1 MFNTFNFNEK
11 IFAILFFILG
21 LLLFFSSSA
30 SNLIFYLIA
39 ISSIVLIISTPQKRS
54 IIIKEVLTNRLV
66 QIILLWLILLYAS
79 VLYSSGDF
87 ILQCADKYKKY
98 FLIPIIIY
106 GIIYYRE
113 KNIHLNKLFLH
124 GVINGGLLLFIMSI
138 SLKFSG
144 LSQILLE
151 KQYIS
156 YQKIINGGYII
167 PNDFFIT
174 SILYCI
180 IFSYAIQLIFE
191 KKFTKGIPL
200 LSISIFMVTFV
211 LIQRTGYIALL
222 IMTICML
229 YNIIQSK
236 KIKFITIL
244 LVIASLLS
252 MQFFAKNILTER
264 FAAIH
269 NEYTQC
275 SQALKNDA
283 NPNSKIL
290 QKSCSLSI
298 GLRTLYIHDSIQQ
311 IKQSPIYGHGLGSS
325 HILTIDTTN
334 YDKGIFTTRYSLNPH
349 NEYLLQGI
357 QLGIIGIILLIIIFT
372 LTLKTA
378 LNLKD
383 SNRNILIG
391 IVLVYIVSCL
401 FNSFLLDAMEGIVFI
416 MILSTIVAINLVE
429 KKGKPT

>member
-1 MFNTFNFNEK
+1 
-11 IFAILFFILG
+11 
-21 LLLFFSSSA
+21 
-30 SNLIFYLIA
+30 
-39 ISSIVLIISTPQKRS
+39 
-54 IIIKEVLTNRLV
+54 
-66 QIILLWLILLYAS
+66 
-79 VLYSSGDF
+79 
-87 ILQCADKYKKY
+87 
-98 FLIPIIIY
+98 
-106 GIIYYRE
+106 
-113 KNIHLNKLFLH
+113 
-124 GVINGGLLLFIMSI
+124 
-138 SLKFSG
+138 
-144 LSQILLE
+144 
-151 KQYIS
+151 
-156 YQKIINGGYII
+156 
-167 PNDFFIT
+167 
-174 SILYCI
+174 
-180 IFSYAIQLIFE
+180 
-191 KKFTKGIPL
+191 
-200 LSISIFMVTFV
+200 
-211 LIQRTGYIALL
+211 
-222 IMTICML
+222 ML